1 MKPWQVYTV
10 LDIQTA
16 KTTIE
21 NLIAEGYDKEDI
33 SLLVKSSNEEI
44 NAFIEAENISL
55 EYPVN
60 ENAFGVISGILQS
73 LSGGLVIPQ
82 VYNPDYGALYAAG
95 PFAKWFSKTDD
106 KTVRNLLEDFDLT
119 EEQIDSFIRNLD
131 AGNLLILAR

>member
-21 NLIAEGYDKEDI
+21 NLITEGYDKEDI

-55 EYPVN
+55 EHPVN

>member
-55 EYPVN
+55 EHPVN

-82 VYNPDYGALYAAG
+82 VYNPYYGALYAAG

>member
-44 NAFIEAENISL
+44 NAFIETENISL
-55 EYPVN
+55 EHPVN